1 MSVFLNLIFPEKNI
15 CFVCGEYGK
24 DILENLCSIC
34 RNQFVFID
42 RGCSVC
48 GRGLLEDTLDSEQI
62 IRCAQCIKHPHY
74 FKKSISVL
82 SYEGNI
88 RNLIHRFKY
97 SDHSHMYKM
106 FGRLMVKTIRDYDFE
121 YVDLVVPIPLHL
133 NRLKKR
139 GYNQAEL
146 LASYIGKELDLK
158 VDSKALVRQKE
169 TSAQNKLSKS
179 DRAKNIEG
187 VFNISDNFD
196 FLQKKILLIDDI
208 YTTGSTVDECSK
220 VMLEHGAGEIFVAT
234 LAATPNNQKK

>member
-1 MSVFLNLIFPEKNI
+1 MIVFSNLIFPEKNI
-15 CFVCGEYGK
+15 CFVCGDYGS

-34 RNQFVFID
+34 REQLVFII

-48 GRGLLEDTLDSEQI
+48 GRGLEDIIESEKI

-82 SYEGNI
+82 SYEGTI
-88 RNLIHRFKY
+88 KNLIHRFKY

-106 FGRLMVKTIRDYDFE
+106 FGRLMVKTIKENDFE
-121 YVDLVVPIPLHL
+121 YVDLIVPVPLHV

-146 LASYIGKELDLK
+146 LASFIGAEFDLK
-158 VDSKALVRQKE
+158 VDTKALIRQTE
-169 TSAQNKLSKS
+169 TSAQNKLDKS
-179 DRAKNIEG
+179 ERAKNIEG
-187 VFNISDNFD
+187 VFNILDNFD
-196 FLQKKILLIDDI
+196 FSQKKILLIDDI

-220 VMLEHGAGEIFVAT
+220 VMIEHGAEEIFVAT